1 MQADKH
7 SKGFTIVEVMVT
19 LVIVALFM
27 TFFFQSYMAIES
39 QRQAIQRRA
48 NASSIAYTN
57 LRKFAQRPVSSTATF
72 TCESTMVDDASSSQ
86 PGKLLGDQTN
96 TTGNPSDYKFTAEDA
111 TSLLGAG
118 SSQEVRVFAP
128 YGCAA
133 FDKMPLKIV
142 STVKYG
148 TGTPQEEV
156 VHVSFIK

>member
-57 LRKFAQRPVSSTATF
+57 LRKFAQRPVSSPTTF
-72 TCESTMVDDASSSQ
+72 SCDPLTMDGLDSTQ

-96 TTGNPSDYKFTAEDA
+96 TPASPSSYGFTAEDA
-111 TSLLGAG
+111 TSLLGTG

>member
-57 LRKFAQRPVSSTATF
+57 LRKFAQRPLSSPTAFSCDTSMNGRD
-72 TCESTMVDDASSSQ
+72 STQ

-96 TTGNPSDYKFTAEDA
+96 TPASPSSYGFTAEDA

-128 YGCAA
+128 YGCLE

-142 STVKYG
+142 STVRYG